1 MPTDKPTDISEKTP
15 INTNLRTVGLAV
27 AGVAVAVWYGSNW
40 MGNVTA
46 KLDRHSDAIVTIN
59 SQLSEL
65 KTNQERNFDRLLM
78 AIERKGMPVSAAASS
93 SPKMA
98 EPPAN

>member
-1 MPTDKPTDISEKTP
+1 MPTDKPTDLTEKTL
-15 INTNLRTVGLAV
+15 INTNLRTVGVAV

-65 KTNQERNFDRLLM
+65 KTNQEKNFDRLLM
-78 AIERKGMPVSAAASS
+78 AIERNHVGPVAV
-93 SPKMA
+93 KA